1 MGCYSRTDS
10 KVTYRNTGHQSE
22 DEILAAKASNEKKEE
37 KDPIKKS
44 CFVPDRFRSK
54 SLCE

>member
-1 MGCYSRTDS
+1 MGRYNRTDS
-10 KVTYRNTGHQSE
+10 KVTYRNTGHQSG

-54 SLCE
+54 SL